1 MHLITACLFS
11 ISYIWYMETQE
22 LISDSLNEQQIMMLR
37 LLKNPMPEDD
47 FIQIRR
53 LAVKLLAKQIDE
65 TIEEWETKNNITADT
80 YEQWSKMHFRSHRK
94 AK

>member
-1 MHLITACLFS
+1 
-11 ISYIWYMETQE
+11 METKE
-22 LISDSLNEQQIMMLR
+22 LISDSLNQQQIMMLR
-37 LLKNPMPEDD
+37 LLKNPMPDDD

-80 YEQWSKMHFRSHRK
+80 YEQMSKMHFRSHLK
-94 AK
+94 S

>member
-1 MHLITACLFS
+1 
-11 ISYIWYMETQE
+11 METQE

-94 AK
+94 S

>member
-1 MHLITACLFS
+1 MELVEGNRLHS
-11 ISYIWYMETQE
+11 ICYIETKE
-22 LISDSLNEQQIMMLR
+22 LTSGSLNEQQIMMLR

-65 TIEEWETKNNITADT
+65 NIEQWEAKNNITAET
-80 YEQWSKMHFRSHRK
+80 YEQWGKMHFRSQPK
-94 AK
+94 S

>member
-1 MHLITACLFS
+1 
-11 ISYIWYMETQE
+11 METKE
-22 LISDSLNEQQIMMLR
+22 LIANPLNEQQIMMLR

-65 TIEEWETKNNITADT
+65 TIEEWEAQNNITAEH
-80 YEQWSKMHFRSHRK
+80 YEQLSKMHFRSHPK
-94 AK
+94 S